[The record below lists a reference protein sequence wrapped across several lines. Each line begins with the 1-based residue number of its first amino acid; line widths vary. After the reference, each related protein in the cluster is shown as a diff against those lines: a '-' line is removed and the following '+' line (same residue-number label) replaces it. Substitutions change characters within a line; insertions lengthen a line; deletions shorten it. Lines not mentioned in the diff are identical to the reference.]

1 LEYFLI
7 KGGKPLKGS
16 VRISGSKNAALP
28 IIAASILSTD
38 NKVVLRNIPVLK
50 DIETMIELLRSIN
63 VDIKFNRSRKEVI
76 VKPTAGSYK
85 EPPYDLVR
93 KMRASFNIMGPLLAK
108 KNKIRIPFPGGC
120 AIGTRPID
128 LHLKGFNLMGVKI
141 EISSGYVVANSKHL
155 HGSEIYLDFPSVG
168 ATENIMMAAVMAK
181 GETII
186 RNPAR
191 EPEIVDLANFLNC
204 MGADIEGAG
213 SDTIRIRGVES
224 LTGCTYRVIP
234 DRIEAGTYLLAGA
247 ITRGK
252 VKVTNVIVEHLASLI
267 DKLKESGIQVLTGA
281 NWVEVR
287 AFKEVRGINVKTLPY
302 PGFPT
307 DLQSQIVAL
316 LCTAKGTSIVT
327 EGIFD
332 KRTAHVPELKRMGA
346 DISVDGNNIIINGKK
361 KLSGAEVIAPD
372 LRAGASLI
380 LAGLAAEGTTKISD
394 IYHIDRG
401 YENIEEKISKLGGYI
416 KRIGK
421 ESVPKAANI

>member
-1 LEYFLI
+1 MEYFLI
-7 KGGKPLKGS
+7 EGGKPLNGS
-16 VRISGSKNAALP
+16 VRASGSKNAALP
-28 IIAASILSTD
+28 IIAASILSTT
-38 NKVVLRNIPVLK
+38 NKVVLRNIPILK
-50 DIETMIELLRSIN
+50 DIETMIELLKSIN
-63 VDIKFNRSRKEVI
+63 VDIKFNKSRKEVI
-76 VKPTAGSYK
+76 VKPITSSYK
-85 EPPYDLVR
+85 EPPYELVR
-93 KMRASFNIMGPLLAK
+93 KMRASFNIMGPLLAR

-128 LHLKGFNLMGVKI
+128 LHLKGFTMMGVKI
-141 EISSGYVVANSKHL
+141 DINSGYVLANSRHL

-213 SDTIRIRGVES
+213 SDTIRIRGVNS

-234 DRIEAGTYLLAGA
+234 DRIEAGTYLIAGA
-247 ITRGK
+247 ITRGR

-267 DKLKESGIQVLTGA
+267 DKLKEAGLQIVTGA

-287 AFKEVRGINVKTLPY
+287 PCKEIKGINVKTLPY

-327 EGIFD
+327 ESVFD

-346 DISVDGNNIIINGKK
+346 NISVDGNNIIINGGK
-361 KLSGAEVIAPD
+361 KLTGAEVIAPD
-372 LRAGASLI
+372 LRAGAALV
-380 LAGLAAEGTTKISD
+380 LAGLTAEGTTKISD
-394 IYHIDRG
+394 IFHIDRG
-401 YENIEEKISKLGGYI
+401 YENIEEKIQKLGGYI